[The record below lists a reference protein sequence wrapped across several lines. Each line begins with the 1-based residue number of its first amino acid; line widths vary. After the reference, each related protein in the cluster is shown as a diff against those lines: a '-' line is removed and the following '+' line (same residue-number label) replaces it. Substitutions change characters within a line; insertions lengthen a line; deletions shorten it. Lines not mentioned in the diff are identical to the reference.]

1 MKLWRRSKCG
11 EIKCVK
17 KQLRSEE
24 HLRLFIARWPA
35 LHSFRLNKVQLQHPR
50 GSGLIKRASEG
61 FILRPTVSKHDVNV
75 SNYTRG
81 LETRSDRL
89 ITFTRVW
96 WRVDAAAELKREFI
110 LTRTPAF
117 YPSASHVWRV
127 CLHPRPGLTGHR
139 GATSHKHKRCEI
151 AITLTNTRSF
161 RTCSMKFFNTAE

>member
-1 MKLWRRSKCG
+1 MPTQPCGSFQWIFSTMKLWRRSKCG

-24 HLRLFIARWPA
+24 HLRLFIARRPA

-81 LETRSDRL
+81 LETHSDRL

-96 WRVDAAAELKREFI
+96 WRVDAAAELKRGYSHTDSCFLSVCITCVTRVSSPETGFD
-110 LTRTPAF
+110 RTPR
-117 YPSASHVWRV
+117 SHITQTQALWNSYY
-127 CLHPRPGLTGHR
+127 TN
-139 GATSHKHKRCEI
+139 KH
-151 AITLTNTRSF
+151 
-161 RTCSMKFFNTAE
+161 